1 MANKDLNRI
10 KVVLAEQKRTAKWL
24 AEPAYGKVRLDGYK
38 SKGFKNTEVGMMQQ
52 LLTGKIKL
60 V

>member
-1 MANKDLNRI
+1 MISIESRLSLPNRNARPNG
-10 KVVLAEQKRTAKWL
+10 LQNLLT
-24 AEPAYGKVRLDGYK
+24 GKLRLDGYK

>member
-10 KVVLAEQKRTAKWL
+10 KVVLAEQKRTANGL
-24 AEPAYGKVRLDGYK
+24 QNLLTGKVRLDGDK

>member
-1 MANKDLNRI
+1 MAKKISIESRLSLPNRNARPNG
-10 KVVLAEQKRTAKWL
+10 LQNLLT
-24 AEPAYGKVRLDGYK
+24 GKVRLDGYK